1 MKIVKS
7 FESTFKVYAG
17 PILVVVVREPDEI
30 KVLLNSEH
38 CFEKPFML
46 YSSFF
51 TYGLLTTGGDVNKLH
66 RKTVSPLFTPTN
78 LQHLLPL
85 LNKKVTSFLNKFD
98 HHLSTNEIDI
108 SEHALEFAFDS
119 MMATLFGVN
128 NLSDDVKE
136 EFLKVVEE

>member
-1 MKIVKS
+1 MKS
-7 FESTFKVYAG
+7 FESTFKVYAR
-17 PILVVVVREPDEI
+17 PILAVVVREPDEI

-66 RKTVSPLFTPTN
+66 RKTVNPLFSPTN
-78 LQHLLPL
+78 LQHLLPF
-85 LNKKVTSFLNKFD
+85 LNEKVTSFLDKFD
-98 HHLSTNEIDI
+98 NHLSENEVDI
-108 SEHALEFAFDS
+108 SDHALEFAFDS

-128 NLSDDVKE
+128 NLSDKAKADFLRDVE
-136 EFLKVVEE
+136 G